1 LDIPDSIG
9 FMISSTARKLN
20 QYLSSKFQAFDI
32 TSEQWSVLNRLAKQ
46 DGITQKELS
55 QRTVKD
61 PTNLTRILD
70 QLERKAWIR
79 REANQEDRR
88 SFLTYVTESGRSLNE
103 KLLPIEAQFIE
114 KISSGLLESEMN
126 ILKKTINQINENIG
140 RSD

>member
-1 LDIPDSIG
+1 
-9 FMISSTARKLN
+9 MISNTARKLS
-20 QYLSSKFQAFDI
+20 QQLSSSFQSFDI

-55 QRTVKD
+55 LRAVKD

-70 QLERKAWIR
+70 QLERKGWIR

-103 KLLPIEAQFIE
+103 KLLPLEAEFIE
-114 KISSGLLESEMN
+114 NISSGLSVSEMT
-126 ILKKTINQINENIG
+126 ILKKTLSQINENIG